1 MLASLIGPSVAIASL
16 FGVFLLVAAMNAG
29 QRRCQLADCVANH
42 KKQNGYE
49 EINHSDDECE
59 LDLTDRLNCS
69 QLAGQPVGENSTSV
83 LPTNRSEMSY
93 CRRTYRVY
101 NQKRAAAAAL
111 IS

>member
-16 FGVFLLVAAMNAG
+16 FGVFLLVAERWPAPLSTCRLCG
-29 QRRCQLADCVANH
+29 EPQETD
-42 KKQNGYE
+42 GYE

-69 QLAGQPVGENSTSV
+69 QLAGQPAGENSTSV

-101 NQKRAAAAAL
+101 NQKTCRC
-111 IS
+111 SRRD